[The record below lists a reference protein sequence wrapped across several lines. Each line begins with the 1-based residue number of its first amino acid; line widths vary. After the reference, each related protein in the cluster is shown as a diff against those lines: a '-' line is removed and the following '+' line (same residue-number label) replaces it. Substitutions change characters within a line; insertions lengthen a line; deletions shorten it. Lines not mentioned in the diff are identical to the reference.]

1 MSVQKLL
8 GALATAC
15 SLLVVWSPM
24 PATGASV
31 TLQTANNDTGN
42 QAWSGVGVRFDVN
55 VPISVSAL
63 GIFDSNQDGIAAGP
77 LTPLTADLYL
87 LTAPFVDPSLGVLVA
102 SQTFDSVSPGAL
114 DARYR
119 FKSITPLIL
128 VPGRYVL
135 AGYGWTATDLE
146 HNCNNG
152 GICET
157 FNNGGGVLTYV
168 DSPFGGS
175 ADPPG
180 VIPTNTTGATT
191 NYFSAAN
198 MQFTV
203 VPEPSTWLLFATVG
217 VGLLVGYRRWGAA

>member
-1 MSVQKLL
+1 MSVQRLL

-24 PATGASV
+24 PASAASF
-31 TLQTANNDTGN
+31 TLQTANNDAGN
-42 QAWSGVGVRFDVN
+42 QAYSGVGVRFNVN
-55 VPISVSAL
+55 ALISVSAL
-63 GIFDSNQDGIAAGP
+63 GIFDSNQNGIAGGP

-87 LTAPFVDPSLGVLVA
+87 IPNPSVPGVGVLVA
-102 SQTFDSVSPGAL
+102 SQTFNSASPGTL

-119 FKSITPLIL
+119 FKSITPLVL
-128 VPGRYVL
+128 VPGEYVL
-135 AGYGWTATDLE
+135 AGYGWTDADPE

-157 FNNGGGVLTYV
+157 FNNGGGALTYI
-168 DSPFGGS
+168 DSPFGGGN
-175 ADPPG
+175 DLPG
-180 VIPTNTTGATT
+180 VIPTNTTGLTT

-203 VPEPSTWLLFATVG
+203 VPEPSTWLLVATVG
-217 VGLLVGYRRWGAA
+217 LGLLVGYRRWGAA